1 MCATCGCSW
10 HSSGAIAEPGTDPHP
25 HPHAHPGAHSHES
38 HEERSHDHT
47 HKPQEGKLRDPHRVR
62 LELDILAKNNSIA
75 ERTRG
80 WLENRLIVALNLMSA
95 PGSGKTTLLE
105 RTIRDLG
112 GEFSLG
118 VIEGDQA
125 TSMDAERIRKAG
137 CPVFQINTGTGC
149 HLDAAMLESALQTL
163 DPNPGALVFIENVGN
178 LVCPALF
185 DLGERARVVLSSV
198 TEGEE
203 KPIKYPHM
211 FRASDLVLLNK
222 MDLLPYVEFGVDHF
236 LAHARSV
243 NPRIKVLPVS
253 ATRGDGLSAW
263 YTWLRE
269 EASHARSAGMR

>member
-1 MCATCGCSW
+1 
-10 HSSGAIAEPGTDPHP
+10 
-25 HPHAHPGAHSHES
+25 
-38 HEERSHDHT
+38 
-47 HKPQEGKLRDPHRVR
+47 VR
-62 LELDILAKNNSIA
+62 LELDLLAKNNRIA
-75 ERTRG
+75 ERTRS
-80 WLENRLIVALNLMSA
+80 WLESRQIVALNLMSA

-105 RTIRDLG
+105 RTIHDLG
-112 GEFSLG
+112 SEFRLG

-125 TSMDAERIRKAG
+125 TSKDAERIRKAG
-137 CPVFQINTGTGC
+137 CPVVQINTGTGC
-149 HLDAAMLESALQTL
+149 HLDAAMLGSALQTL
-163 DPNPGALVFIENVGN
+163 DPSPGALVFIENVGN

-222 MDLLPYVEFGVDHF
+222 MDLLPYVEFDVDHF
-236 LAHARSV
+236 LAHARSA

-269 EASHARSAGMR
+269 EGASRARSAEMR